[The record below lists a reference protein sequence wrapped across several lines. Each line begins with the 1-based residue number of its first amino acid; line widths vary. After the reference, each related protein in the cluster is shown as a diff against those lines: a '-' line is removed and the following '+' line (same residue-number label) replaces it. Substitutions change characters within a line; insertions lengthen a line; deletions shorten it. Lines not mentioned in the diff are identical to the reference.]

1 MGWLL
6 FNFYNSSHCSVP
18 GNSSL
23 YYSIYAYTILGQ
35 YVFFFFF
42 FLELYNLVA
51 HNDLLERALRLIQ
64 FIALDDFGKNCLGVI
79 RELLR

>member
-1 MGWLL
+1 M
-6 FNFYNSSHCSVP
+6 F
-18 GNSSL
+18 
-23 YYSIYAYTILGQ
+23 
-35 YVFFFFF
+35 FFFFF